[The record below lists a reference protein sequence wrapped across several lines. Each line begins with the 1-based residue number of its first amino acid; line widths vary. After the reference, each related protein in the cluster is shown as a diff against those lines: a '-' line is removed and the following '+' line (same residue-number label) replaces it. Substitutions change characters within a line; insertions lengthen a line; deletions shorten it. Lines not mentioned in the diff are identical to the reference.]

1 MKYII
6 AFTDGS
12 CNVKNRLGGCGALIQ
27 FKDNSQVLDE
37 IQISL
42 GFKGTTVSRMEL
54 RAIIET
60 LKSITTKDKYSVIIV
75 SDSEYTVNSI
85 NKRWVFRWEEES
97 WQNRKNKDLWS
108 NFLKEYRKFPEH
120 LLRFIHTRGHGKG
133 IQCFRQGNSIAD
145 FLADYKQFNE
155 YINDEEII

>member
-12 CNVKNRLGGCGALIQ
+12 CNVKSKLGGCGALVQ
-27 FKDNSQVLDE
+27 FKDRDIVLDE

-42 GFKGTTVSRMEL
+42 GFKNTTISRMEL

-60 LKSITTKDKYSVIIV
+60 LKSITIKDKYLVTII

-85 NKRWVFRWEEES
+85 NKRWVFRWEVEK

-108 NFLKEYRKFPEH
+108 NFLEEYRKFPEH
-120 LLRFIHTRGHGKG
+120 LLRFIHTRGHGRGEK
-133 IQCFRQGNSIAD
+133 CFRQGNEIAD
-145 FLADYKQFNE
+145 FLANYKQFNE
-155 YINDEEII
+155 YLKDEENL